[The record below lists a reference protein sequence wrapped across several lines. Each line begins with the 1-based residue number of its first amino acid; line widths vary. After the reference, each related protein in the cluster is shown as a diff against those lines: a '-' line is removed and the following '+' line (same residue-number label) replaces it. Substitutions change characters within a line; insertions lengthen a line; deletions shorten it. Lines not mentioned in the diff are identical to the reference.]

1 MSKSSSASQRMQLSR
16 DSFSQVIAFVC
27 SGRGSETIQTA
38 TRASNADE

>member
-27 SGRGSETIQTA
+27 SETIQTA